1 MPLAAS
7 SQPARASYLVRF
19 DDLCPTMN
27 WEIWEAIEE
36 ILLQARLNP
45 ILAVVPDNRDPAL
58 KAAKASPAFW
68 GRVRSWQQRGWTIG
82 MHGYQHRY
90 VSSSPGVLGLNARS
104 EFAGLPEALQEAKL
118 VAAQGL
124 LAGEGVRAD
133 LWVAPAH
140 SFDATTIRLLR
151 GLGIGTISDGF
162 ALRPYRDLEMT
173 WIPQQL
179 WRFRAVPAG
188 VWTICLHHNRWQQ
201 RDLELFRQGV
211 ERFQH
216 HFTSVTNVL
225 VESVPS
231 RSVADK
237 AMGVCMRAALKAK
250 RWVQGGER

>member
-1 MPLAAS
+1 MPLAAFS
-7 SQPARASYLVRF
+7 KPACVHYLVRF

-27 WEIWEAIEE
+27 WEVWEAIEE
-36 ILLQARLNP
+36 ILMQARLNP

-58 KAAKASPAFW
+58 EADEANPAFW
-68 GRVRSWQQRGWTIG
+68 ERVRCWQQRGWTIG

-104 EFAGLPEALQEAKL
+104 EFAGLSEAIQMAKL
-118 VAAQGL
+118 TTAQEIFSR
-124 LAGEGVRAD
+124 EGVRAD

-151 GLGIGTISDGF
+151 GLDIGTISDGF

-179 WRFRAVPAG
+179 WRFRALPAG
-188 VWTICLHHNRWQQ
+188 VWTVCLHHNRWRK

-211 ERFQH
+211 ERFQNRC
-216 HFTSVTNVL
+216 TSVSDL
-225 VESVPS
+225 LKEPVPS
-231 RSVADK
+231 RRFSDK
-237 AMGVCMRAALKAK
+237 ALGLCMRTALKAK
-250 RWVQGGER
+250 RWAQEGER